1 MPGLEALAR
10 SVRDGEVDPVELLE
24 GALARAEARASLNA
38 VVHVDRSATARAD
51 GPLAGI
57 PVLVKEI
64 IEVGGLPFRCGSEV
78 FADRIGAAD
87 AEIVARV
94 RAAGGVVFGL
104 THSHEFAY
112 GCTGTANRAGP
123 CRNPHDPSRIAGGSS
138 SGSAAAVA
146 AGIAGL
152 ALGTD
157 TAGSVRVP
165 ASLCGV
171 VGAKPSR
178 GLLPADGVFPLSRSL
193 DHVGVFTGSVA
204 DARYA
209 VEVLGRV
216 SLPALTGSPRLGVV
230 EVDAS
235 PAVTA
240 AFDECLGV
248 LEAAGARLT
257 RVDFDWDEINRT
269 AVDLQGPE
277 AAAVHAELLSE
288 RYQPDVRDR
297 LRAAAEVPGWRYVL
311 ARERVRPLTD
321 AVERVLSEMDGVVLP
336 AVPMRATPIGD
347 ESVREPLLRYNRLA
361 NLTGFPALSLPM
373 PVRGG
378 LPAGMQVL
386 GTDDARVFG
395 VAEWVENALVP

>member
-1 MPGLEALAR
+1 MRLAAVAR
-10 SVRDGEVDPVELLE
+10 AVRDGELDPAELLD
-24 GALARAEARASLNA
+24 GALARATDQGSLNA
-38 VVHVDRSATARAD
+38 VVHLDRSAAVRAD

-64 IEVGGLPFRCGSEV
+64 IEVEGLPFRCGSEV
-78 FADRIGAAD
+78 FADRVGAAD
-87 AEIVARV
+87 AEVVARV

-112 GCTGTANRAGP
+112 GCTGSANRAGP
-123 CRNPHDPSRIAGGSS
+123 CRNPHDPSRITGGSS

-178 GLLPADGVFPLSRSL
+178 GLLPVDGVFPLSRSL

-209 VEVLGRV
+209 VEVLGRI
-216 SLPALTGSPRLGVV
+216 SLPALDSRPRLGVV
-230 EVDAS
+230 DVEAS
-235 PAVTA
+235 PEVAA
-240 AFDECLGV
+240 AFDDSLRA

-257 RVDFDWDEINRT
+257 QVGFDWDELNRT
-269 AVDLQGPE
+269 AVELQGPE

-288 RYQPDVRDR
+288 EYQPDVRDR

-311 ARERVRPLTD
+311 ARERVQPLTA
-321 AVERVLSEMDGVVLP
+321 AVERVLSEVDAVVLP
-336 AVPMRATPIGD
+336 TVPMRATPIGD
-347 ESVREPLLRYNRLA
+347 ESVREPLLRHNRLA
-361 NLTGFPALSLPM
+361 NLTGFPALSVPM
-373 PVRGG
+373 PIAG

-386 GTDDARVFG
+386 ALDDARAFG
-395 VAEWVENALVP
+395 AAEWVEAALVP